1 MTGETEPV
9 HKNIIEKCVKKQE
22 EIITNGEKNV
32 SGKHDVPSP
41 IIMSGTRML
50 TGEGR
55 MVVLVVGEQSCLGK
69 IQALLADTEAEPTP
83 LQMKL

>member
-1 MTGETEPV
+1 
-9 HKNIIEKCVKKQE
+9 
-22 EIITNGEKNV
+22 
-32 SGKHDVPSP
+32 
-41 IIMSGTRML
+41 
-50 TGEGR
+50 